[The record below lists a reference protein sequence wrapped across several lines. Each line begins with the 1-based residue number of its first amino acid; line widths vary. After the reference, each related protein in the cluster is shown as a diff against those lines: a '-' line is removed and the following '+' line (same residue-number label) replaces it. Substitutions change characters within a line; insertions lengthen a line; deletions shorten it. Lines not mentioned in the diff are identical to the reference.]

1 MSYRKLCVFLQLHIK
16 AKTMEATISLNGILA
31 FIQSLSLSAN
41 NQRWLGEKL
50 IETAGV
56 KTDKES
62 YDAFINR
69 ICGAW
74 NDDERST
81 ADIVK
86 DIRESRQFESTR
98 HILPL
103 SE

>member
-1 MSYRKLCVFLQLHIK
+1 
-16 AKTMEATISLNGILA
+16 MEATISLNGILA

-50 IETAGV
+50 IESA
-56 KTDKES
+56 KTKTEKAEKES
-62 YDAFINR
+62 YEAFINR
-69 ICGAW
+69 MCGAW

-81 ADIVK
+81 EDIVK
-86 DIRESRQFESTR
+86 DIRESRQFDTTR
-98 HILPL
+98 HIMSL